1 MVSNIERED
10 VISVADNIG
19 VKLTDKQIDKVITM
33 YNHEEEC
40 DPNSNWI
47 EIVKNCINF
56 ILND

>member
-10 VISVADNIG
+10 VISVADNLG
-19 VKLTDKQIDKVITM
+19 VKLTDKQIDKVIAM